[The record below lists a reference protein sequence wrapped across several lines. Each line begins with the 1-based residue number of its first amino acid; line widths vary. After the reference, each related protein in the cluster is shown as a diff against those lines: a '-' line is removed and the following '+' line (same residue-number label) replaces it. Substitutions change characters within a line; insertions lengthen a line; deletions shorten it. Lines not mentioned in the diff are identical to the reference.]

1 MALRLCHSFHKL
13 EIMPNYRRL
22 RNPGGTYFFT
32 VVTHR
37 RIPILCRSDARTAL
51 RFALDRTRIRY
62 PFQSIAWILLP
73 DHLHCVWE
81 LPEGDSD
88 FSTRWRLI
96 KRRFTHI
103 LSDKAEHLKPPY
115 WQKRFWEHCIR
126 GQADLNQHIQYIHL
140 NAVKHGFVATPEDWP
155 YSTYKT
161 FLTSGLAAGNPHPA
175 TLDNLHIP
183 E

>member
-1 MALRLCHSFHKL
+1 MRPPQSCYKL
-13 EIMPNYRRL
+13 QIMPNYRRF

-37 RIPILCRSDARTAL
+37 RMPILCKPDARAAL
-51 RFALDRTRIRY
+51 RFAIERTRIRY
-62 PFQSIAWILLP
+62 PFRSIAWILLP
-73 DHLHCVWE
+73 DHLHCIWE
-81 LPEGDSD
+81 LPEGNSD

-96 KRRFTHI
+96 KTRFTQI
-103 LSDKAEHLKPPY
+103 LSGNVEHLKPPY

-140 NAVKHGFVATPEDWP
+140 NAVKHGLVAAPEDWP
-155 YSTYKT
+155 YSTYKQ
-161 FLTSGLAAGNPHPA
+161 FLSSGFPAGNSHLN